1 MILYQKFWIFIANL
15 TLRIGTKE
23 EKIAEVSNAYI
34 GMYISMIILLPATI
48 SFRHYISF
56 WTDEN
61 SFISAMT
68 LFVIISCTVV
78 FGNIINAKLYKFSR
92 FEIEKQLQGFAYH
105 KRSFF
110 QKLFFFIILFLFLML
125 SVILSIV
132 NTIFIK
138 YLIVNY
144 L

>member
-1 MILYQKFWIFIANL
+1 MMLYQKFWIFIANL

-23 EKIAEVSNAYI
+23 EKIAEVSNAHI
-34 GMYISMIILLPATI
+34 STYISMSILLPVTI
-48 SFRHYISF
+48 SFRHYIPF

-68 LFVIISCTVV
+68 LFVTISCTIVL
-78 FGNIINAKLYKFSR
+78 GNIINAKLYKFSR
-92 FEIEKQLQGFAYH
+92 FEIEKQLQGFSYH
-105 KRSFF
+105 KKGFF
-110 QKLFFFIILFLFLML
+110 QKLFFFIILILLLML